1 MDRCIGRTQ
10 QTRCLGDAGGG
21 PGVRLAVDLS
31 RECGMDAV
39 SVLLALGIFALM
51 FGLIRAMERI

>member
-1 MDRCIGRTQ
+1 
-10 QTRCLGDAGGG
+10 
-21 PGVRLAVDLS
+21 LAEDLS
-31 RECGMDAV
+31 QECGMDAV